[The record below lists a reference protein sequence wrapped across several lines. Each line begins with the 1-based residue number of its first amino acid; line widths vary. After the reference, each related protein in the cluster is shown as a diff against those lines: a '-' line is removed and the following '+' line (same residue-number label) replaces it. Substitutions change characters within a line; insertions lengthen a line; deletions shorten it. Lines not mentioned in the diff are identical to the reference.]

1 MSEMKEK
8 SHTQVSSFVL
18 DEDVRAMLYAA
29 KKAGRKVENNSREIN
44 AYFRAKYGD
53 ARLLRKAELVA
64 RRSELKNEL
73 IAIDSELES
82 IEAQEKIEAQIRARQ
97 RIQET
102 SAAWFLRSI
111 IMQMKAA
118 TGRRLFELHDRTMFL
133 PLYEMKLEKLNFQ
146 RKALIDCIVQFK
158 YPVDLEE
165 ITLLFNPSWRD
176 PEAQRETEDRM
187 QSDPEFVRIL
197 EVMK

>member
-1 MSEMKEK
+1 MSDMKEK

-29 KKAGRKVENNSREIN
+29 KKAGRKTANNSREIN

-111 IMQMKAA
+111 IMQMK
-118 TGRRLFELHDRTMFL
+118 TGRRLYVDLQDRTMFL
-133 PLYEMKLEKLNFQ
+133 PLYEMKLEKLNYQ

-176 PEAQRETEDRM
+176 PKAQRETEDRM

>member
-8 SHTQVSSFVL
+8 SRTQVSTFVL
-18 DEDVRAMLYAA
+18 DEDVRAMIYAA

-64 RRSELKNEL
+64 QRSELKNKL
-73 IAIDSELES
+73 IVIDSELES

-102 SAAWFLRSI
+102 SAARFLRSI

-118 TGRRLFELHDRTMFL
+118 RRLYVDLQDRTMFL
-133 PLYEMKLEKLNFQ
+133 PLYEMKLEKLNYQ
-146 RKALIDCIVQFK
+146 RKALIDCIRK
-158 YPVDLEE
+158 SEYPVDLEE
-165 ITLLFNPSWRD
+165 ITLLFNPSWKD

-197 EVMK
+197 EVVK

>member
-111 IMQMKAA
+111 IMQMK
-118 TGRRLFELHDRTMFL
+118 TGRRLYVDLQDRTMFL
-133 PLYEMKLEKLNFQ
+133 PLYEMKLEKLNYQ
-146 RKALIDCIVQFK
+146 RKALIDCIRK
-158 YPVDLEE
+158 SEYPVDLEE

-176 PEAQRETEDRM
+176 PKAQRETEDRM

>member
-73 IAIDSELES
+73 IVIDSELES

-111 IMQMKAA
+111 IMQMK
-118 TGRRLFELHDRTMFL
+118 TGRRLYVDLQDRTMFL
-133 PLYEMKLEKLNFQ
+133 PLYEMKLEKLNYL
-146 RKALIDCIVQFK
+146 RKALIDCIRK
-158 YPVDLEE
+158 SEYPVDLEE
-165 ITLLFNPSWRD
+165 ITLLFAPSWRD

>member
-1 MSEMKEK
+1 MPEMKEK

-29 KKAGRKVENNSREIN
+29 KKAGRKTANNSREIN

-111 IMQMKAA
+111 IMQMK
-118 TGRRLFELHDRTMFL
+118 TGRRLYVDLQDRTMFL
-133 PLYEMKLEKLNFQ
+133 PLYEMKLEKLNYQ
-146 RKALIDCIVQFK
+146 RKALIDCIRK
-158 YPVDLEE
+158 SEYPVDLEE

-176 PEAQRETEDRM
+176 PKAQRETEDRM